1 MDELLT
7 QLIPEKKARLR
18 EGHRNDNTLAKKFR
32 ELRKK
37 AGFTQVELA
46 EKAEVGLAQIRKLEQ
61 GNHNV
66 SFSTIKTVC
75 ETLEADIFIMEAS

>member
-1 MDELLT
+1 MNEIITEFITD
-7 QLIPEKKARLR
+7 KKPRLR
-18 EGHRNDNTLAKKFR
+18 EGHRNDNTLAQKFR

-61 GNHNV
+61 GNHKV

-75 ETLEADIFIMEAS
+75 DTLDADIFIKETT

>member
-1 MDELLT
+1 MEELTAKKLT
-7 QLIPEKKARLR
+7 DKKARLR
-18 EGHRNDNTLAKKFR
+18 EGHRNDNTLAEKFR

-46 EKAEVGLAQIRKLEQ
+46 QKAEVGLAQIRKLEQ

-66 SFSTIKTVC
+66 SFSTIRTVC
-75 ETLEADIFIMEAS
+75 QTLDADIIIKEVA

>member
-1 MDELLT
+1 MT
-7 QLIPEKKARLR
+7 EKKVDIIPVNKKPRTR
-18 EGHRNDNTLAKKFR
+18 TGHYNDNTLAQKFR

-37 AGFTQVELA
+37 AGYTQVELA
-46 EKAEVGLAQIRKLEQ
+46 KKAEVGLAQIRKLEQ

-75 ETLEADIFIMEAS
+75 RTLEADIQIVEN

>member
-1 MDELLT
+1 MTETLT
-7 QLIPEKKARLR
+7 HPTPTNKARFR

-46 EKAEVGLAQIRKLEQ
+46 RKAEVGLAQIRKLEQ

-75 ETLEADIFIMEAS
+75 KTLDADIYIDQLD

>member
-1 MDELLT
+1 MDELLS
-7 QLIPEKKARLR
+7 QLVPDKKARLR

-46 EKAEVGLAQIRKLEQ
+46 ERADVGLAQIRKLEQ

-75 ETLEADIFIMEAS
+75 ETLDADIFIKEAS